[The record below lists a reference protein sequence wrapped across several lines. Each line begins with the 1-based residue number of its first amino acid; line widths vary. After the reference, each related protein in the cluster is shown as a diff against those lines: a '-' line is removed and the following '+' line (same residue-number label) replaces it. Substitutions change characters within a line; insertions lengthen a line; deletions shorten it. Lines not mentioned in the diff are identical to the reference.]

1 MIDAV
6 RDVADQVA
14 SLQAIS
20 RQQIEQR
27 AAQDAAESAYDIA
40 VQRYKAGLGNYLNV
54 LTVETSVLA
63 QRRLGVDLAGRA
75 LDTQVALIRALGG
88 GYASGSVPAA
98 QENSKIIAVN
108 ARPASA
114 NGIFGQ

>member
-14 SLQAIS
+14 SSQAIV
-20 RQQIEQR
+20 RQQTEQR

-54 LTVETSVLA
+54 LTAETSVLA
-63 QRRLGVDLAGRA
+63 QRRLAVDLSARA

-88 GYASGSVPAA
+88 GYTPGQSVPAERQA
-98 QENSKIIAVN
+98 AL
-108 ARPASA
+108 ATH
-114 NGIFGQ
+114 